1 MVSPAD
7 HKNDKKGQR
16 SEKLYLEA
24 VWKEFLRDGGT
35 LNYHNKQT

>member
-1 MVSPAD
+1 MGGPGERLLPHRKNRSVVSPAD

-24 VWKEFLRDGGT
+24 V
-35 LNYHNKQT
+35 